1 VCVLMLREVTVCVLM
16 LSLFMCNFVV
26 LSDVI
31 YSVITLNDVRPN
43 VLTPRLTNRFSD
55 GSVSGSADSRL
66 PRFNDGTSSADG
78 RLLVC

>member
-1 VCVLMLREVTVCVLM
+1 MLRVVTVCVIM
-16 LSLFMCNFVV
+16 LSLFVLNVVV
-26 LSDVI
+26 LGDVI
-31 YSVITLNDVRPN
+31 YSVCSLNAVRPK
-43 VLTPRLTNRFSD
+43 VLAPRLTSRFSD